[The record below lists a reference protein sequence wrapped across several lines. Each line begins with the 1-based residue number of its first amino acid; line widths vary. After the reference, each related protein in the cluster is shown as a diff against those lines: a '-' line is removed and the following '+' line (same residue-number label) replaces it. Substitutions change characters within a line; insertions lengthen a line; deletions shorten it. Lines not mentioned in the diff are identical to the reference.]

1 MNNNYNFKF
10 LFGVASIK
18 ILEEN
23 DIEHDLTI
31 AYTGI
36 DCININSFNNCKYD
50 WPLFDF
56 RINFHYLTDRIKFF
70 ICSL

>member
-36 DCININSFNNCKYD
+36 DCININSFNNC
-50 WPLFDF
+50 
-56 RINFHYLTDRIKFF
+56 
-70 ICSL
+70 